1 MPENEE
7 TATTSQAAEK
17 SRRSRPHKTEGA
29 KRRTRRTTKK
39 TPARAQKP
47 RTQKINLLFALDIGT
62 RSVIGIAATKEKDGT
77 LAIQATERQEHA
89 TRAML
94 DGQIHDVPQVAA
106 VIRGVKE
113 KLEGDVGP
121 LKSAAV
127 AAAGRALYTM
137 TATAEKQIAGVIS
150 AADERDLDFAGVQA
164 AQAKLAAS
172 HTVDD
177 PTHYYCVGYS
187 TIRYEL
193 DGNQLKSLIGQR
205 GDVAR
210 AEVIATFL
218 PRQVIDSMQSALA
231 ATGLS
236 MQALTLEPIAAINVL
251 IPPTMRHLNLVL
263 VDIGAGTSDI
273 AITKNGSVIAYG
285 MVPKAGDEITEA
297 ISQNFLLDFNVA
309 EHIKRQAANGE
320 GVQFSDI
327 LGANYDLSAQ
337 DVIKPILPQVRDLAG
352 SIASEIT
359 RLNGT
364 APQAVMLVGGGALTP
379 MLRDYVAEALE
390 LPENRVA
397 VRQPQDVAGIADIPE
412 ILHSPDAVTPLGI
425 LKIASLNTLHFLR
438 VRVNGTEHSLF
449 NFRTL
454 TVADALL
461 NAGINLR
468 KWNGRPGLALMVTVD
483 GKTRSFPGTLG
494 TLARL
499 AVDGEAATLD
509 TEIKDGS
516 DITIVR
522 GEDGASPEVRLA
534 DVTEHVPAL
543 HVSINGA
550 PQSITAKVLINDRE
564 AAPSDLLADGDSI
577 TSRMPE
583 SFGEV
588 LRACGLPPQ
597 GRRVHYR
604 LNGEETS
611 YVSTPVLRANDLP
624 ASLSL
629 PVHEGDH
636 LTYGESSA
644 PTLGSVLG
652 ITELD
657 AALVIYYEGIEHK
670 IPSAALTLKV
680 GGVPVSPDTPLAEG
694 ADVTYEKSERK
705 ATTVSDALV
714 AVGFEPPA
722 ATSRVSAQILV
733 NGAPVD
739 FTAPIKNGD
748 TLAVKLT
755 PLAGAPIG
763 SGAQA
768 ASPETAASA
777 APTAGTASI
786 AAATDTAA
794 TRQEPAADTAR
805 TTSTMR
811 ATAAAERTDNPSTT
825 DASLTSKA
833 TAGAA
838 DTASPRYTSLTEAL
852 GLTAPPAE
860 KITAAQPKKPAI
872 SIADLTRND

>member
-7 TATTSQAAEK
+7 TATTSQAGEK
-17 SRRSRPHKTEGA
+17 SRRGRPRKAEGT
-29 KRRTRRTTKK
+29 KRRTRRTAKK
-39 TPARAQKP
+39 TTARAQKP
-47 RTQKINLLFALDIGT
+47 RTQKSNLLFALDIGT
-62 RSVIGIAATKEKDGT
+62 RSVIGITATKEKDGT
-77 LAIQATERQEHA
+77 IAILATERQEHA

-137 TATAEKQIAGVIS
+137 TATAEKQIAGVIR
-150 AADERDLDFAGVQA
+150 AEDERDLDFAGVQA

-193 DGNQLKSLIGQR
+193 DGSQLKSLVGQR

-218 PRQVIDSMQSALA
+218 PRQVIDSMQSALE

-320 GVQFSDI
+320 GVHFSDI
-327 LGANYDLSAQ
+327 LGASYDLSAQ

-397 VRQPQDVAGIADIPE
+397 VRQPQDVSGLADIPE

-516 DITIVR
+516 DITVVR

-564 AAPSDLLADGDSI
+564 AGPSALLADGDSV

-611 YVSTPVLRANDLP
+611 YVSSPVLRANDLP

-629 PVHEGDH
+629 PVHEGDR

-657 AALVIYYEGIEHK
+657 AALVVYYEGIEHK

-733 NGAPVD
+733 NDAPVD

-755 PLAGAPIG
+755 PLASTG
-763 SGAQA
+763 
-768 ASPETAASA
+768 
-777 APTAGTASI
+777 
-786 AAATDTAA
+786 
-794 TRQEPAADTAR
+794 AADS
-805 TTSTMR
+805 STQV
-811 ATAAAERTDNPSTT
+811 TPQHGAETM
-825 DASLTSKA
+825 A
-833 TAGAA
+833 TAGAMHTASAAGAARTENAAKAA
-838 DTASPRYTSLTEAL
+838 DAAANTANTTNAANAVSPRYTSLTEAL

-860 KITAAQPKKPAI
+860 TGTAAPQKNPTI

>member
-1 MPENEE
+1 
-7 TATTSQAAEK
+7 
-17 SRRSRPHKTEGA
+17 
-29 KRRTRRTTKK
+29 
-39 TPARAQKP
+39 
-47 RTQKINLLFALDIGT
+47 
-62 RSVIGIAATKEKDGT
+62 
-77 LAIQATERQEHA
+77 
-89 TRAML
+89 
-94 DGQIHDVPQVAA
+94 
-106 VIRGVKE
+106 
-113 KLEGDVGP
+113 
-121 LKSAAV
+121 
-127 AAAGRALYTM
+127 
-137 TATAEKQIAGVIS
+137 
-150 AADERDLDFAGVQA
+150 
-164 AQAKLAAS
+164 
-172 HTVDD
+172 
-177 PTHYYCVGYS
+177 
-187 TIRYEL
+187 
-193 DGNQLKSLIGQR
+193 
-205 GDVAR
+205 
-210 AEVIATFL
+210 
-218 PRQVIDSMQSALA
+218 
-231 ATGLS
+231 
-236 MQALTLEPIAAINVL
+236 
-251 IPPTMRHLNLVL
+251 
-263 VDIGAGTSDI
+263 
-273 AITKNGSVIAYG
+273 
-285 MVPKAGDEITEA
+285 
-297 ISQNFLLDFNVA
+297 
-309 EHIKRQAANGE
+309 
-320 GVQFSDI
+320 
-327 LGANYDLSAQ
+327 
-337 DVIKPILPQVRDLAG
+337 
-352 SIASEIT
+352 
-359 RLNGT
+359 
-364 APQAVMLVGGGALTP
+364 
-379 MLRDYVAEALE
+379 
-390 LPENRVA
+390 
-397 VRQPQDVAGIADIPE
+397 
-412 ILHSPDAVTPLGI
+412 
-425 LKIASLNTLHFLR
+425 
-438 VRVNGTEHSLF
+438 
-449 NFRTL
+449 
-454 TVADALL
+454 
-461 NAGINLR
+461 
-468 KWNGRPGLALMVTVD
+468 
-483 GKTRSFPGTLG
+483 
-494 TLARL
+494 
-499 AVDGEAATLD
+499 
-509 TEIKDGS
+509 
-516 DITIVR
+516 
-522 GEDGASPEVRLA
+522 
-534 DVTEHVPAL
+534 
-543 HVSINGA
+543 
-550 PQSITAKVLINDRE
+550 
-564 AAPSDLLADGDSI
+564 GDSI

-611 YVSTPVLRANDLP
+611 YVSAPVLRANDLP

-629 PVHEGDH
+629 PVHEGDR

-794 TRQEPAADTAR
+794 TRQEPAADAAR

-811 ATAAAERTDNPSTT
+811 ATAAAEHTDNPSTT
-825 DASLTSKA
+825 GASLTSKA

-860 KITAAQPKKPAI
+860 TNAAAQPKKPVI